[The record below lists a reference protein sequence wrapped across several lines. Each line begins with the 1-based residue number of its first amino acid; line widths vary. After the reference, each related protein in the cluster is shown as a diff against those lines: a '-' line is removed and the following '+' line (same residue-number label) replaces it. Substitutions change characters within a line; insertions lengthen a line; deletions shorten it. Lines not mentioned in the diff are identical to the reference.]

1 MENIACF
8 QKFAPYF
15 PLLFCFSSMGKY
27 ILKRAPELEFTKRKK
42 NAHNEQTQLI
52 RTFFITAIR

>member
-1 MENIACF
+1 MENKASF

-15 PLLFCFSSMGKY
+15 PLLFSFSSVGKY

-42 NAHNEQTQLI
+42 MHTMNRRN
-52 RTFFITAIR
+52 